1 MLSSMDDCQD
11 ATAAIDGHLAAALVL
26 LANCFGHEGPARQ
39 AELVDAARLL
49 SLAREGVARPPVR
62 AIAPVAMADP
72 ESDDERIE
80 RRAAEAVART
90 DAVLAGM
97 DLTAAERRWAR
108 RIGGE
113 LVDLVS
119 DAYRRS
125 VGRADGFCGTCVT
138 AAAATAL
145 AIVYEPRDG

>member
-1 MLSSMDDCQD
+1 MDDCQN
-11 ATAAIDGHLAAALVL
+11 ATAAIDGHLAAAMVL
-26 LANCFGHEGPARQ
+26 LANCFGHEGPGRQ

-49 SLAREGVARPPVR
+49 AMAREGVARPPVR
-62 AIAPVAMADP
+62 AIVPVAMADP

-80 RRAAEAVART
+80 RRAAEAVTRS

-97 DLTAAERRWAR
+97 DLSAAERRWAR

-119 DAYRRS
+119 EAYRGS
-125 VGRADGFCGTCVT
+125 GGRADGYCGACVT
-138 AAAATAL
+138 AAVATAL
-145 AIVYEPRDG
+145 AIVYEPREG